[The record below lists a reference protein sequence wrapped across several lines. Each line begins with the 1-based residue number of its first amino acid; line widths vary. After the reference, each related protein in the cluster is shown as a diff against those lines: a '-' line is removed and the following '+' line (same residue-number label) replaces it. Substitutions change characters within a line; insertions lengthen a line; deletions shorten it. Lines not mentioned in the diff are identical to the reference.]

1 MFLVQKN
8 EALLELNHMTKRI
21 QLFFILVTIFA
32 SLNTGKAQS
41 TGGLSFQ
48 AGLSYGMSKEPALTR
63 SGQGHYGWCAGA
75 DARLFGGDI
84 YFLIGG
90 QYHKTSLFSTEK
102 PDFFKTDMDVIMG
115 RMGMGFSLV
124 RLGYQSYLRTKV
136 LASINFIAKGP
147 DPKTAFPNAVSP
159 ANINDSYFGGV
170 TGIGWTK
177 GRLDLDLEFQYG
189 ILNSVFGQPKTTF
202 NYFTLLCGI
211 NI

>member
-1 MFLVQKN
+1 MQKISNLICSFLLVLLSFSD
-8 EALLELNHMTKRI
+8 ALSQT
-21 QLFFILVTIFA
+21 
-32 SLNTGKAQS
+32 S
-41 TGGLSFQ
+41 GGLSLQ
-48 AGLSYGMSKEPALTR
+48 AGLSYGFSQEQALTR

-75 DARLFGGDI
+75 DARLFGGDV

-102 PDFFKTDMDVIMG
+102 LNFFKTDMTVVMG
-115 RMGMGFSLV
+115 RMGMGFSLA
-124 RLGYQSYLRTKV
+124 RLGYKSYLRTKI
-136 LASINFIAKGP
+136 LASINFIANGP
-147 DPKTAFPNAVSP
+147 DPSSAFPGAVSP
-159 ANINDSYFGGV
+159 ANLNDSYLGGV